1 MTEPHPRLTDI
12 AGAHALTAPPA
23 TCHADAAAHGGPP
36 RRTVLRLLGGAA
48 AGVLAPRTWLGWG
61 GLVGAAHAA
70 AATDTQ
76 PRLVVVMLR
85 GALDG
90 LAAVPAVGDPAW
102 ANLRGGQN
110 YRLEAPGGKSTAPA
124 PGTPLAAAAPL
135 PLNSTFALHPALA
148 ELHRWYT
155 QRELLVVHGLAS
167 PYRER
172 SHFDAQQMLEAGSD
186 RPFALSTGWLGRA
199 LQAQGQ
205 PAVAL
210 ETTLPLGLRGADLA
224 STWSPSRPSHTSE
237 DTLARVARLYQADPA
252 LAKAWGLA
260 AGNELN
266 PAMGTGTEPG
276 GPLKTGG
283 NAGDWSALLQQAGLF
298 LTQPNGPRVAW
309 LDTDGWD
316 THSQQEA
323 RLGRLLPRLDQAL
336 ATLKT
341 ALGAA
346 WAHTTVLVM
355 TEFGRTA
362 APNGSGGSDHGTGA
376 AAFVAGGNVAGG
388 RVLADWPGL
397 GNAQLL
403 GGRDLR
409 PTLDIRGL
417 LATLVERQFGLSAT
431 TVRKGIVPGAPAW
444 RDTLWRA

>member
-1 MTEPHPRLTDI
+1 MNQHDHSHTLNDS
-12 AGAHALTAPPA
+12 L
-23 TCHADAAAHGGPP
+23 P
-36 RRTVLRLLGGAA
+36 RRTVLRLLGGVA
-48 AGVLAPRTWLGWG
+48 AGALTGWS
-61 GLVGAAHAA
+61 GAAHAA
-70 AATDTQ
+70 DTPDRN

-102 ANLRGGQN
+102 ANLRGAQN
-110 YRLEAPGGKSTAPA
+110 YRLDPAAAGAAAPA
-124 PGTPLAAAAPL
+124 PGASPVTAAPL
-135 PLNSTFALHPALA
+135 PLDSTFALHPALA

-186 RPFALSTGWLGRA
+186 KPFALSTGWLGRA
-199 LQAQGQ
+199 LQAKGQ

-210 ETTLPLGLRGADLA
+210 ETSLPLGLRGADLA
-224 STWSPSRPSHTSE
+224 STWSPSRPSATSD
-237 DTLARVARLYQADPA
+237 DTLARMARLYQTDPA

-260 AGNELN
+260 TGNALTPAMDEGMSTAGNQSDW
-266 PAMGTGTEPG
+266 A
-276 GPLKTGG
+276 PLMR
-283 NAGDWSALLQQAGLF
+283 QAGHF

-323 RLGRLLPRLDQAL
+323 RLGRLLTRLDQAL

-341 ALGAA
+341 SLGPA

-362 APNGSGGSDHGTGA
+362 VPNGSGGSDHGTGA
-376 AAFVAGGNVAGG
+376 AAFLAGGNVAGG

-397 GNAQLL
+397 ASQQLL
-403 GGRDLR
+403 SARDLR

-417 LATLVERQFGLSAT
+417 LATLAERQFGLSST
-431 TVRKGIVPGAPAW
+431 TVRQTIVPGAPAW
-444 RDTLWRA
+444 RDSLWRA